1 MSMNETFE
9 KVKALMVREFHA
21 DPHRLEPQTE
31 LTALGVDS
39 LATLE
44 FAFELE
50 EAFGI
55 SLENT
60 DLRGTTVQAVVDAV
74 CAAMARQRPAA
85 LAA

>member
-1 MSMNETFE
+1 MNDTFE
-9 KVKALMVREFHA
+9 RIKTLMVSEFQVDGGA
-21 DPHRLEPQTE
+21 LAPETE

-44 FAFELE
+44 FAFEIE

-60 DLRGTTVQAVVDAV
+60 DLRGTTVQAVVHAV
-74 CAAMARQRPAA
+74 DAA
-85 LAA
+85 LARNAVQGLSA

>member
-1 MSMNETFE
+1 MTDTFE
-9 KVKALMVREFHA
+9 RVVALMVREFHVDTEA
-21 DPHRLEPQTE
+21 LLPETE

-50 EAFGI
+50 QAFNI
-55 SLENT
+55 SLETT

-74 CAAMARQRPAA
+74 NAAVTRSAVQE

>member
-1 MSMNETFE
+1 MNEIFE
-9 KVKALMVREFHA
+9 RVKMLMVREFHA
-21 DPHRLEPQTE
+21 DPQLLQPETE

-55 SLENT
+55 SLEST

-74 CAAMARQRPAA
+74 RAAMARVPAA
-85 LAA
+85 ELAT

>member
-1 MSMNETFE
+1 
-9 KVKALMVREFHA
+9 MVREFQV
-21 DPHRLEPQTE
+21 DSETLSPDSE
-31 LTALGVDS
+31 LAALGVDS

-55 SLENT
+55 SLENA
-60 DLRGTTVQAVVDAV
+60 DLRGTTLQAVVDAV
-74 CAAMARQRPAA
+74 NAAMTRNSVQE

>member
-1 MSMNETFE
+1 MNEIFE
-9 KVKALMVREFHA
+9 KVKALMIREFQA
-21 DPHRLEPQTE
+21 DPHLLQPDTE

-60 DLRGTTVQAVVDAV
+60 DLRGTTVQSVVDAV
-74 CAAMARQRPAA
+74 RSAMARAPAA
-85 LAA
+85 ELAT

>member
-1 MSMNETFE
+1 MNDTFE
-9 KVKALMVREFHA
+9 RVKELIVREFQVDTEA
-21 DPHRLEPQTE
+21 LTPETE

-60 DLRGTTVQAVVDAV
+60 DLRGTTVQAIVDAV
-74 CAAMARQRPAA
+74 NAA
-85 LAA
+85 LARSPVQELAA

>member
-1 MSMNETFE
+1 MNDIFE
-9 KVKALMVREFHA
+9 KVKALMIREFHA
-21 DPHRLEPQTE
+21 DPQMLRPDTE
-31 LTALGVDS
+31 LTTLGVDS

-60 DLRGTTVQAVVDAV
+60 DLRGTTVQSVVDAV
-74 CAAMARQRPAA
+74 RAAMARVPAA
-85 LAA
+85 GLAT

>member
-1 MSMNETFE
+1 MNEIYE
-9 KVKALMVREFHA
+9 RIKALMVREFDA
-21 DPHRLEPQTE
+21 NPEMLQPDTD

-50 EAFGI
+50 EEFGI

-60 DLRGTTVQAVVDAV
+60 DLRGTTVQSVVDAV
-74 CAAMARQRPAA
+74 TAAMARLPMAG

>member
-1 MSMNETFE
+1 MNDTFE
-9 KVKALMVREFHA
+9 RVKALMIREFQVDSEA
-21 DPHRLEPQTE
+21 ISPETE

-50 EAFGI
+50 EAFGV

-74 CAAMARQRPAA
+74 NAA
-85 LAA
+85 LARNTVHELAA